1 VNKSI
6 SKLYVFVI
14 LLFALLLVWTSRWTV
29 FDASALQNNRLN
41 RLSYFTTLKVK
52 RGRILA
58 DDGKT
63 ALARSVPA
71 GGGTFKRTYPLG
83 SLFSQTI
90 GYDDLQLESHTGL
103 EQQYA
108 KALENRQETTLSS
121 VFGPI
126 STSNVGNDVYSTLDV
141 RGQALAKSLLGGRVG
156 SVVAIVPQTG
166 AVVTMYSSPS
176 YDDNHPQAAC
186 PADDI
191 SDADLNPGEQNA
203 CKINLATQGEF
214 VPGSTFKLV
223 TTAAALN
230 TGRYTPT
237 SPLVDGKSPIT
248 VSGTALENDANEQY
262 GDIDLTD
269 ALTNSVN
276 TVYAQVGLA
285 LGRSTMEDYMKRF
298 GFYRTPP
305 IDLPSNTVDPSGEF
319 YQPPAAHRGSFI
331 APTNSHVDLGRM
343 SIGQD
348 KLQVTPLQM
357 AMVVSAIADGGKLM
371 EPRLATK
378 VVNPDGQQVQTISP
392 QLDDTVMS
400 ATTASEMIAMMTDV
414 VEEGTGQ
421 AANLG
426 SLKGQVAG
434 KTGTA
439 STGGVS
445 DGQPLDDAWFVGL
458 APVSHPKIAVAVVLR
473 NIPNGYGGTYAAP
486 IAAQMMA
493 TLLSEGL

>member
-1 VNKSI
+1 MNKSI

-29 FDASALQNNRLN
+29 FDASALQHNPRNKLN
-41 RLSYFTTLKVK
+41 YFTTLKVK

-63 ALARSVPA
+63 VLARSVSA
-71 GGGTFKRTYPLG
+71 GGGTFKRSYPLG
-83 SLFSQTI
+83 SLFSQTV
-90 GYDDLQLESHTGL
+90 GYADLQQEQETGL
-103 EQQYA
+103 EKQFLQQ
-108 KALENRQETTLSS
+108 LENRQQTTLSS

-126 STSNVGNDVYSTLDV
+126 STSNLGNDVYSTLDV
-141 RGQALAKSLLGGRVG
+141 TGQTLARTLLRGQVG

-166 AVVTMYSSPS
+166 AVVTMYSNPS
-176 YDDNHPQAAC
+176 YDDNAGPEAKC
-186 PADDI
+186 PAGDV
-191 SDADLNPGEQNA
+191 SDADLNPGEA
-203 CKINLATQGEF
+203 SSCTLNLATQGLF

-237 SPLVDGKSPIT
+237 TPLVDGRSPIT
-248 VSGTALENDANEQY
+248 VSGRPLENDANEQY

-276 TVYAQVGLA
+276 TVYAQVGLS
-285 LGRSTMEDYMKRF
+285 LGRATMEDYMKRF
-298 GFYRTPP
+298 GFYRVPP
-305 IDLPSNTVDPSGEF
+305 IDLPSGDVSPSGE
-319 YQPPAAHRGSFI
+319 QTASGKLLL
-331 APTNSHVDLGRM
+331 PTSDQVDLGRM

-348 KLQVTPLQM
+348 KLAVTPLQM

-371 EPRLATK
+371 KPRLAIK
-378 VVNPDGQQVQTISP
+378 VVNPDGQQVQRISP
-392 QLDDTVMS
+392 QLDDSVMS
-400 ATTASEMIAMMTDV
+400 PTTASEMIAMMTDV
-414 VEEGTGQ
+414 VEEGTGR
-421 AANLG
+421 AADLG

-439 STGGVS
+439 STGPS
-445 DGQPLDDAWFVGL
+445 SAGQPLDDAWFVGL
-458 APVSHPKIAVAVVLR
+458 APVSHPKIVVAVVLR
-473 NIPNGYGGTYAAP
+473 NIPNGYGGIYAAP
-486 IAAQMMA
+486 IAAQMMQ